1 MLIVSVLRKGV
12 NVYKIAHI
20 SDTHIRNLKFHKEY
34 REVFSQIYDTLKNEK
49 VDYIV
54 HCGDLAHTK
63 TQLSPEYFDLAA
75 DFLKNLADIA
85 PLYIILGNH
94 DGNLK
99 NDDRQD
105 AVTPIVQA
113 LQHPG
118 LHLIKDSGEV
128 HIDDKLCLNILSIF
142 DEENWNE
149 ISDKNKI
156 NIALYHGAIYGVVT
170 DTGYM
175 LEHGDHD
182 VSIFEGFDYAMLGD
196 IHRTNQALDPE
207 GRVRYCGSTIQQNF
221 GETNDKGF
229 LVWEIE
235 DKDKFAVKHFPFFNP
250 RPFVTVEIND
260 DGTLPEISVPKN
272 AQLRLVC
279 NNHIP
284 AKDLKKAVDIARS
297 LWLPDSVTAQNK
309 PGKSLSIQELSGE
322 QTNEN
327 LRDLAVQEKL
337 IKEFLSE
344 YKLDDSTLE
353 KVFELN
359 RQLTVLAEQDE
370 EIARNVRWSIR
381 NLEWNNLFN
390 YGENN
395 SINFANTNGIVG
407 IFGKNYSGK
416 SSVIDSLLWS
426 MFNSISKNVRKNVDI
441 INQNKDE
448 ASTKVEIQIDDKVY
462 SISREAQKYTR
473 KLYGEETIE
482 AKTSVDFS
490 VLDMTTDTV
499 ESLNGLDRKETDA
512 NIRRVFGLIEDFLLT
527 SMTSQHGSMQFINEG
542 STKRKEIL
550 SKYLDLEIFEKKH
563 KLAKNESAAL
573 KKSIKNLEEKDFGE
587 EILVT
592 EKENI
597 LTDKLLAEKKEE
609 KKVLSEKLEALR
621 EEISDLKVQSAMG
634 PKTSLIDIKQVEIDI
649 EKRKEVLSKIELKE
663 KDLNEQITENEKLLS
678 QLEKTLAEYDWKKL
692 QEDKEKLV
700 QLNKES
706 IRIDAHIKAFRKEI
720 ENKKQ
725 KLTILDTVPCGD
737 SFPKCRFLVDANE
750 EKQNLPEVQQKLSAE
765 EQAKKEADDLIE
777 QLEESEFV
785 LNEWEK
791 LNKNKISV
799 QEDLAEKRLNLQ
811 KILNNVPVFTS
822 ELKSLEEKRT
832 EYYENEEW
840 MKKLENI
847 EQEKNSIKSNISTA
861 EKDLSLCEEEIQQ
874 MSTKKGVLAE
884 KISNLEIQ
892 KQELEKMREE
902 YNAYELFLKCMHS
915 NGIVYGIIKKRLPLL
930 NQEMSKILSNITNF
944 EVFFEDDGKKL
955 DIYIQHPK
963 YDPRPL
969 ELGSGAEK
977 SIAAIAIRLALIK
990 TSSLPVGDL
999 FIMDEPAT
1007 ALDEENM
1014 EGFTRIL
1021 EMVKNNFKTVIIISH
1036 LDALKDVVDMQ
1047 ITINKVDGFA
1057 HVDI

>member
-1 MLIVSVLRKGV
+1 MYR
-12 NVYKIAHI
+12 IAHI

-34 REVFSQIYDTLKNEK
+34 REVFTQIYNSLKEQE
-49 VDYIV
+49 VSYIV

-75 DFLKNLADIA
+75 DFLKNLSDIA
-85 PLYIILGNH
+85 PTYIILGNH

-99 NDDRQD
+99 NDNRQD

-113 LQHPG
+113 LNHPN
-118 LHLIKDSGEV
+118 LHLLKDSGEV
-128 HIDDKLCLNILSIF
+128 HVNKDLCFNVLSIF
-142 DEENWNE
+142 DEDNWQE
-149 ISDKNKI
+149 ISNKNKI

-196 IHRTNQALDPE
+196 IHRTNQALDSD

-221 GETNDKGF
+221 GETNDKGY
-229 LVWEIE
+229 LLWNIE
-235 DKDKFAVKHFPFFNP
+235 SKDKFSVKHFPFFNP
-250 RPFVTVEIND
+250 RPFVTVEINT
-260 DGTLPEISVPKN
+260 DGTLPDIMVPKN
-272 AQLRLVC
+272 AQLRLIC

-284 AKDLKKAVDIARS
+284 AKDLKKAVDVARS

-309 PGKSLSIQELSGE
+309 PGKALSIQDVSGE
-322 QTNEN
+322 QTSEN

-337 IKEFLSE
+337 IKEYLDE
-344 YKLDDSTLE
+344 YQLDDKTFE
-353 KVFELN
+353 KIFELN
-359 RQLTVLAEQDE
+359 RQFTTLAEQDE
-370 EIARNVRWSIR
+370 EIARNVRWSIK
-381 NLEWNNLFN
+381 NLEWDNLFN

-395 SINFANTNGIVG
+395 SIDFANTNGIVG

-448 ASTKVEIQIDDKVY
+448 AFTKVEIQIDDKLY
-462 SISREAQKYTR
+462 CISREAEKYTR

-490 VLDMTTDTV
+490 VLDMTTDTT
-499 ESLNGLDRKETDA
+499 ESLNGIDRKETDA

-550 SKYLDLEIFEKKH
+550 SKFLDLEIFEKKH

-573 KKSIKNLEEKDFGE
+573 KKSIKNLEDKDFGE
-587 EILVT
+587 EILST
-592 EKENI
+592 EKEKI
-597 LTDKLLAEKKEE
+597 LTEKSLEE
-609 KKVLSEKLEALR
+609 KKKEKEQFKNELENLQ
-621 EEISDLKVQSAMG
+621 EELSDLKVQAAMG
-634 PKTSLIDIKQVEIDI
+634 PKTSLIDIEQTENDI
-649 EKRKEVLSKIELKE
+649 EKRKEVLEKISEKEEEL
-663 KDLNEQITENEKLLS
+663 NNQIQENEKIIS
-678 QLEKTLAEYDWKKL
+678 QLEKTLKEYDWEKLQDDKKKL
-692 QEDKEKLV
+692 ED
-700 QLNKES
+700 LNKES

-750 EKQNLPEVQQKLSAE
+750 EKSALPEVQENLSIE
-765 EQAKKEADDLIE
+765 ESAKKETEELIE

-799 QEDLAEKRLNLQ
+799 QEDLSTTKLKLQ
-811 KILNNVPVFTS
+811 KILNNIPVLTS
-822 ELKSLEEKRT
+822 ELVNLEEKKK

-840 MKKLENI
+840 MKKLQNI
-847 EQEKNSIKSNISTA
+847 EEEKKSIKLNVSAVETKI
-861 EKDLSLCEEEIQQ
+861 SLCEEEIQQ

-884 KISNLEIQ
+884 KVSNLEIQ
-892 KQELEKMREE
+892 REELEKMRNE
-902 YNAYELFLKCMHS
+902 YNAYELFLKSMHS

-930 NQEMSKILSNITNF
+930 NQEMSKILSNIVNF

-963 YDPRPL
+963 YGPRPL

-977 SIAAIAIRLALIK
+977 AIASIAIRLALIK

-1007 ALDEENM
+1007 SLDEENM

-1036 LDALKDVVDMQ
+1036 LDALKDVVDKQ
-1047 ITINKVDGFA
+1047 IAIEKIDGFA
-1057 HVDI
+1057 KVSI

>member
-1 MLIVSVLRKGV
+1 MYR
-12 NVYKIAHI
+12 IAHI

-34 REVFSQIYDTLKNEK
+34 RQVFSQIYKTLREQG

-105 AVTPIVQA
+105 AVSPVVQA
-113 LQHPG
+113 LNHPQ
-118 LHLIKDSGEV
+118 LHLLKDSGEV
-128 HIDDKLCLNILSIF
+128 HIDDNLTFNVLSIF
-142 DEENWNE
+142 DEENWQE
-149 ISDKNKI
+149 ITNKEKI

-170 DTGYM
+170 DTGYV

-182 VSIFEGFDYAMLGD
+182 LSIFEGFDYAMLGD
-196 IHRTNQALDPE
+196 IHRTNQELDPD

-229 LVWEIE
+229 LIWEIE
-235 DKDKFAVKHFPFFNP
+235 DKDNFKVEHYGFSNP

-260 DGTLPEISVPKN
+260 DGTLPDIRVPKN

-284 AKDLKKAVDIARS
+284 AKELKKSIDIARS
-297 LWLPDSVTAQNK
+297 IWLPDSVTVKNQ
-309 PGKSLSIQELSGE
+309 PGKTLSIQEVSGE
-322 QTNEN
+322 YADEN
-327 LRDLAVQEKL
+327 LRDQGVQEKL
-337 IKEFLSE
+337 IKEYLEE
-344 YKLDDSTLE
+344 YQLDDATYE
-353 KVFELN
+353 KIFELN
-359 RQLTVLAEQDE
+359 RQFTVLAEQDE
-370 EIARNVRWSIR
+370 EIARNVKWSIK
-381 NLEWNNLFN
+381 NLQWDNLFN

-395 SINFANTNGIVG
+395 SIDFENTNGIVG

-441 INQNKDE
+441 INQNKEE
-448 ASTKVEIQIDDKVY
+448 ASTQVDIQIDEKLY
-462 SISREAQKYTR
+462 TISRKAEKYTR
-473 KLYGEETIE
+473 KLYGEETVE
-482 AKTSVDFS
+482 AKTDVEFS
-490 VLDMTTDTV
+490 VLDLATEQV

-512 NIRRVFGLIEDFLLT
+512 NIRRVFGLVEDFLLT

-550 SKYLDLEIFEKKH
+550 GKFLDLQQFDKKH

-573 KKSIKNLEEKDFGE
+573 KKSIKNMEDKDFGE
-587 EILVT
+587 EILVS
-592 EKENI
+592 EKERI
-597 LTDKLLAEKKEE
+597 LTERELDEKKEE
-609 KKVLSEKLEALR
+609 KKEIQAKLEQLQEDLSE
-621 EEISDLKVQSAMG
+621 LKVQAATG
-634 PKTSLIDIKQVEIDI
+634 PKTSLIDIEQVEKDI
-649 EKRKEVLSKIELKE
+649 KHKEDQLQQIKE
-663 KDLNEQITENEKLLS
+663 KEEERKKSISENQKVLS
-678 QLEKTLAEYDWKKL
+678 QLVRTLEQYDWEEL
-692 QEDKEKLV
+692 QKDKEKLEE
-700 QLNKES
+700 LNKES
-706 IRIDAHIKAFRKEI
+706 IRIDAQIKAYRKEI
-720 ENKKQ
+720 EDKKQ

-737 SFPKCRFLVDANE
+737 QFPKCRFLTDANE
-750 EKQNLPEVQQKLSAE
+750 QKEKLPEAEEKLSIQ
-765 EQAKKEADDLIE
+765 EQSRIEADEKIE
-777 QLEESEFV
+777 ELGESVFT

-791 LNKNKISV
+791 LNKNKTSI
-799 QEDLAEKRLNLQ
+799 QEEIAQEELKLQ
-811 KILNNVPVFTS
+811 KMLNFVPGITA
-822 ELKSLEEKRT
+822 ELANLEKDKK
-832 EYYENEEW
+832 EYYDNEQW
-840 MKKLENI
+840 MKKLANLEIEKQNI
-847 EQEKNSIKSNISTA
+847 LTQIKETTGQLNNCEDNIQKLSTN
-861 EKDLSLCEEEIQQ
+861 
-874 MSTKKGVLAE
+874 KGVLVQ
-884 KISNLEIQ
+884 KVQTLEEQ
-892 KQELEKMREE
+892 KQELQKMRDE
-902 YNAYELFLKCMHS
+902 YNAYELYLKAMHN
-915 NGIVYGIIKKRLPLL
+915 NGIVYGIIKKRLPIL
-930 NQEMSKILSNITNF
+930 NQEMAKILSNIVNF

-955 DIYIQHPK
+955 DIFIKHPK

-977 SIAAIAIRLALIK
+977 SIASIAIRLALIK

-1014 EGFTRIL
+1014 EGFSRIL

-1036 LDALKDVVDMQ
+1036 LDALKDVVDKQ
-1047 ITINKVDGFA
+1047 ISIEKRDGFA
-1057 HVDI
+1057 NVKF